1 MNRLLSVFAALAL
14 AVAGCSF
21 ALAQSQN
28 SSQKD
33 GAAKQGKQGKGGQ
46 QDGQGGTSQAEA
58 EAQAQ
63 AFQEI
68 QSELDPDKQ
77 IQLVNDFEKKYPD
90 SKGLPF
96 AYLVAAD
103 AYRQKGEVERVV
115 EYGEKSIKLKDD
127 NPVALL
133 LVASVLPEPQSLR
146 GNDLD
151 KEKKLSEAE
160 EYANRAIKLID
171 QIPKAANLTDEQFQK
186 SKSQLASW
194 AHSSLGMV
202 HLQRSTMGL
211 TGSDPEEL
219 VKAEKE
225 YQAAVTMTDRPN
237 PGDFF
242 RMAEAFRSEGK
253 TDEAIEAFSKASQL
267 DQGGGIK
274 ALADKAIEELKKKKT
289 PEKPPAK
296 P

>member
-1 MNRLLSVFAALAL
+1 MNRLLSVFAALVL

-21 ALAQSQN
+21 AHAQSQN

-33 GAAKQGKQGKGGQ
+33 GAAQQGKQGQGGQ
-46 QDGQGGTSQAEA
+46 QGGQGAASQAET
-58 EAQAQ
+58 Q

-68 QSELDPDKQ
+68 QSELDSDKQ

-96 AYLVAAD
+96 AYLVAAE
-103 AYRQKGEVERVV
+103 AYRQKGDVERVV

-146 GNDLD
+146 GNGLD

-171 QIPKAANLTDEQFQK
+171 QIPKLANLTDEQFQK
-186 SKSQLASW
+186 GPTGE
-194 AHSSLGMV
+194 LGAF
-202 HLQRSTMGL
+202 L
-211 TGSDPEEL
+211 
-219 VKAEKE
+219 
-225 YQAAVTMTDRPN
+225 
-237 PGDFF
+237 PGDGAPAALHNGFD
-242 RMAEAFRSEGK
+242 RDRSRRTRQSREGVPGGRLK
-253 TDEAIEAFSKASQL
+253 DGHTQSRRLLPD
-267 DQGGGIK
+267 GGG
-274 ALADKAIEELKKKKT
+274 LPVGRQDG
-289 PEKPPAK
+289 
-296 P
+296 

>member
-171 QIPKAANLTDEQFQK
+171 QIPKLANLTDEQFQK
-186 SKSQLASW
+186 SKSQLGSW
-194 AHSSLGMV
+194 AHSSL
-202 HLQRSTMGL
+202 
-211 TGSDPEEL
+211 GSDPEEL

-237 PGDFF
+237 PGDYF

>member
-1 MNRLLSVFAALAL
+1 MNRLLSVFAALVL

-21 ALAQSQN
+21 AHAQSQN

-33 GAAKQGKQGKGGQ
+33 GAAQQGKQGQGGQ
-46 QDGQGGTSQAEA
+46 QGGQGAISQAET
-58 EAQAQ
+58 Q

-68 QSELDPDKQ
+68 QSELDQDKQ

-96 AYLVAAD
+96 AYLVAAE
-103 AYRQKGEVERVV
+103 AYRQKGDVERVV

-146 GNDLD
+146 GNGLD

-171 QIPKAANLTDEQFQK
+171 QIPKLANLTDEQFQK
-186 SKSQLASW
+186 SKAQLASW

-211 TGSDPEEL
+211 TGTDPEEL

-225 YQAAVTMTDRPN
+225 YQAAVSMTDRPN
-237 PGDFF
+237 PGDYF
-242 RMAEAFRSEGK
+242 RMAEAFRSDGK

>member
-33 GAAKQGKQGKGGQ
+33 GAAKQGKQGQGGQ
-46 QDGQGGTSQAEA
+46 QGGQGGTSQA

-194 AHSSLGMV
+194 AHSSLEIGRAHV
-202 HLQRSTMGL
+202 
-211 TGSDPEEL
+211 
-219 VKAEKE
+219 
-225 YQAAVTMTDRPN
+225 
-237 PGDFF
+237 
-242 RMAEAFRSEGK
+242 
-253 TDEAIEAFSKASQL
+253 
-267 DQGGGIK
+267 
-274 ALADKAIEELKKKKT
+274 
-289 PEKPPAK
+289 
-296 P
+296 